1 VILLEVLGF
10 LLFGIGFVA
19 ELVAQQQADLDA
31 LHRRLDGKDGRRA
44 PDGR

>member
-19 ELVAQQQADLDA
+19 EMVATLQADLDA
-31 LHRRLDGKDGRRA
+31 LQRRLRE
-44 PDGR
+44 PQHPE

>member
-1 VILLEVLGF
+1 VILLEVLGA

-31 LHRRLDGKDGRRA
+31 LQRRLDRIDR
-44 PDGR
+44 P